1 MRYIQVTDGLNV
13 PVIALGCMRIA
24 DMQVQDVAK
33 LVETAVDSGVTFFD
47 HADIYGGG
55 KSEEVFGKAIAQT
68 KGREKIIP
76 SNAAS
81 AGCLIFKGHII
92 ILRGGI

>member
-33 LVETAVDSGVTFFD
+33 LVETAVARLSRN
-47 HADIYGGG
+47 AEAGGN
-55 KSEEVFGKAIAQT
+55 
-68 KGREKIIP
+68 GR
-76 SNAAS
+76 
-81 AGCLIFKGHII
+81 GQRGY
-92 ILRGGI
+92 IL